1 MQINE
6 IGERIK
12 LSPLGTLNY
21 TDVCSSTVDVPAS
34 EYHVIVK
41 SGLSFLF
48 PFRFANAYNH
58 NDREKERKHMS
69 NNKNVTMSVLPI
81 SDQVLNI
88 LFA

>member
-21 TDVCSSTVDVPAS
+21 TDVCSSTVNIPAS

-41 SGLSFLF
+41 SGLFMCFVSIPFCPNMRLF
-48 PFRFANAYNH
+48 
-58 NDREKERKHMS
+58 
-69 NNKNVTMSVLPI
+69 
-81 SDQVLNI
+81 QWQ
-88 LFA
+88 